1 MRIAYLVLAHHRP
14 CQLRRLVERLSGSR
28 ARCYIH
34 IDRRAPAAVSGAV
47 QDLAGV
53 HLVES
58 LACHW
63 GDFSLVQAILRC
75 LYAALDDETAR
86 CDVAV
91 LLSGQDYPIKP
102 VARIEAVLAAR
113 VGRSTLH
120 YWKLPSEEHWTN
132 ERGGADRYEYWN
144 VRIGRRFLPIFGP
157 CAYVHPLINRG
168 WNGLA
173 RRLTLARRFPA
184 GLIPYGGSGWWAMD
198 RADAEEVRRFIAQNP
213 AVIRFFRGVK
223 IPDEMLLQTILMNSP
238 GAKRAVNEPLH
249 FLKWPPPG
257 ASSPYVLTMRE
268 LDALAAA
275 PELFARKFDEA
286 VDSEV
291 LDAIDK
297 RLL

>member
-1 MRIAYLVLAHHRP
+1 VRVAYLVLAHHRP
-14 CQLRRLVERLSGSR
+14 RQLRRLVERLRGSQ
-28 ARCYIH
+28 ARFYIH
-34 IDRRAPAAVSGAV
+34 VDRRAPAAVSGAV

-53 HLVES
+53 QLVES
-58 LACHW
+58 LASRW
-63 GDFSLVQAILRC
+63 GDFSLVSAILRC
-75 LYAALDDETAR
+75 LYAALDDETVR

-113 VGRSTLH
+113 AGRSTLH
-120 YWKLPSEEHWTN
+120 SWKLPSERWAN

-144 VRIGRRFLPIFGP
+144 LRFGRRFLPIFGQ
-157 CAYVHPLINRG
+157 CALGNPLVDRV

-173 RRLTLARRFPA
+173 RRVPLTRRFPA
-184 GLIPYGGSGWWAMD
+184 GLLPYGGSGWWAMD

-238 GAKRAVNEPLH
+238 GAERVVNEPLH
-249 FLKWPPPG
+249 FQKWPPLG
-257 ASSPYVLTMRE
+257 AFSPSVLTVRE

-286 VDSEV
+286 VDAEV
-291 LDAIDK
+291 LDAVDE